1 MQQRHGFPADE
12 LQRTLGKV
20 SYEADVITAISR
32 PAEAKPWYRYRSIF
46 VTPERAR
53 GGLAYWKAQE
63 AVLQRASDTYGV
75 PPEIL
80 VAIIGVE
87 TRYGQ
92 NTGRY
97 RALDTLST
105 LAFGYPPRGAFF
117 RGELEALLLLGREQG
132 FPLGEVRGSYAGALG
147 KPQFIPSSY
156 RRFAVD
162 FDGDGRKDLLTND
175 ADAIGSVANYLS
187 EHGWRRGDPIV
198 VPVEIPGAPP
208 SEWEAAGMKPSI
220 PLADLGAA
228 GIRLAE
234 DLAGTRLASLIRL
247 EAEEASEY
255 WLGFDNFYAITR
267 YNHSNLYAM
276 AVYQLSREILAL
288 KAGEGGPRGSR

>member
-12 LQRTLGKV
+12 LQRALGTV
-20 SYEADVITAISR
+20 SYEADIITAISR

-53 GGLAYWKAQE
+53 GGLAYWNAQE
-63 AVLQRASDTYGV
+63 AVLRKASEAYGV
-75 PPEIL
+75 PPEVL

-87 TRYGQ
+87 TRYGR

-97 RALDTLST
+97 RALDALST
-105 LAFGYPPRGAFF
+105 LAFGYPPRGDFF
-117 RGELEALLLLGREQG
+117 RGELESLLLLSREQG
-132 FPLGEVRGSYAGALG
+132 LTLGEVRGSYAGALG

-162 FDGDGRKDLLTND
+162 FDGDGRKDLLSND
-175 ADAIGSVANYLS
+175 ADAIGSVANYLR
-187 EHGWRRGDPIV
+187 EHGWRTGDPIV
-198 VPVEIPGAPP
+198 VPVQIPTAPP
-208 SEWEAAGMKPSI
+208 TQWEAAGMKPSI
-220 PLADLGAA
+220 PLGDLGAA

-234 DLAGTRLASLIRL
+234 GLADTRLASLIRL
-247 EAEEASEY
+247 ETEGASEY

-276 AVYQLSREILAL
+276 AVYQPSREILAL
-288 KAGEGGPRGSR
+288 KAGEEGARGPR